1 MPGAHMQTFNT
12 ITHHYHHH
20 HQHQH
25 PHMSP
30 SPTFMHDVHD
40 TDGVGALG
48 GHRKRVPAERLHHEQ
63 TDERGGKNGLCVT
76 LSWLT
81 LTWVHLGTGFAQ
93 TLTAVLVETFT
104 HMCGM
109 CILLHHTSWFP
120 SIQSLRTW

>member
-1 MPGAHMQTFNT
+1 
-12 ITHHYHHH
+12 
-20 HQHQH
+20 
-25 PHMSP
+25 
-30 SPTFMHDVHD
+30 MHDVHD

-93 TLTAVLVETFT
+93 TLTDPHVWYVYFVASHFMVSIHPIITLVARVVAWVSRIDEQLPAV
-104 HMCGM
+104 HSDHR
-109 CILLHHTSWFP
+109 LLDHRHWLQTLGP
-120 SIQSLRTW
+120 GP